1 MTINSSIADLD
12 ELVLLCRDERARS
25 YITEAVN
32 CYRGGAY
39 RAAIVATWIAVCFD
53 IIDKLRELNLSGD
66 KAAEK
71 IVEGL
76 NKARASNDVASS
88 LKFER
93 ELLDIARDQFELL
106 SHLEHIDLDR
116 LQQDRNRCAHPS
128 LLSDDQIFQ
137 PSGELAR
144 LHIRSAVTH
153 LLQHPPVQGK
163 SALERL
169 VREVNSEYFP
179 NDVKK
184 ATASLSSGPLKRPR
198 ETLVRNFIV
207 ILLKQALAADIEWKH
222 RSRTYAALGA
232 VRSLHPA
239 MFETAIHEKLTPL
252 FRVVEDDKLNLVIL
266 LLSKVSDC
274 WHQLEPDVCHRI
286 ENYVL
291 DIPADNLDD
300 LEFLLSFQPLR
311 KQAVGRLAKAT
322 KKELQQ
328 NLFFELPNEVAE
340 KFIDLYLASKN
351 YAEANEWAKEIS
363 IYASDFS
370 AEQQRRIIEGI
381 NNNSQVSFSIEV
393 GGVLRKFRQTNKIL
407 PSEFDVLLESAGLE
421 KYLQIDVDELV

>member
-1 MTINSSIADLD
+1 MAINSSIADLD

-71 IVEGL
+71 IIEGL

-128 LLSDDQIFQ
+128 LLSDEQVFQ

-153 LLQHPPVQGK
+153 LLQYPPVQGK

-169 VREVNSEYFP
+169 VREVDSEYFP
-179 NDVKK
+179 GDVRK

-198 ETLVRNFIV
+198 ESLVRNFIV
-207 ILLKQALAADIEWKH
+207 VLLKQALAVDIEWKH
-222 RSRTYAALGA
+222 RWRTYAALGA

-239 MFETAIHEKLTPL
+239 MFEAAIQEKLTPL
-252 FRVVEDDKLNLVIL
+252 LRVVGDDKLGLVIL
-266 LLSKVSDC
+266 LLSKVNDC
-274 WHQLEPDVCHRI
+274 WHHFEPDVSHRI

-291 DIPADNLDD
+291 NIPTDNLDSLD
-300 LEFLLSFQPLR
+300 FLLSFQPLR
-311 KQAVGRLAKAT
+311 KQAVSRLAKTT
-322 KKELQQ
+322 KKELQK
-328 NLFFELPNEVAE
+328 NLFFALPSEVAE
-340 KFIDLYLASKN
+340 KYIDFYLDSKN

-363 IYASDFS
+363 LYVSDFS
-370 AEQQRRIIEGI
+370 ADQQQRIIQGI
-381 NNNSQVSFSIEV
+381 GKNGQISFSNEV
-393 GGVLRKFRQTNKIL
+393 GGVLRNLRQTNKIP
-407 PSEFDVLLESAGLE
+407 PSEFDAMLVSNDLE
-421 KYLQIDVDELV
+421 KYVPVKD

>member
-1 MTINSSIADLD
+1 MAINSSIADLD

-128 LLSDDQIFQ
+128 LLSDEQVFQ

-169 VREVNSEYFP
+169 VREVDSEYFP
-179 NDVKK
+179 GDVKK

-198 ETLVRNFIV
+198 ESLVRNFIV
-207 ILLKQALAADIEWKH
+207 VLLKQALAVDIEWKH
-222 RSRTYAALGA
+222 RWRTYAALGA

-239 MFETAIHEKLTPL
+239 MFEAAIQEKLTPL
-252 FRVVEDDKLNLVIL
+252 LRVVGDDKLSLVIL
-266 LLSKVSDC
+266 LLSKVNDC
-274 WHQLEPDVCHRI
+274 WHHLEPDVSHRI

-291 DIPADNLDD
+291 NIPTDKLDHLD
-300 LEFLLSFQPLR
+300 FLLTFQPLK
-311 KQAVGRLAKAT
+311 KQAISRIAKIT

-328 NLFFELPNEVAE
+328 NIIFALPSEVAE
-340 KFIDLYLASKN
+340 KYIDFYLDSKN
-351 YAEANEWAKEIS
+351 YAEANEWAKEMS
-363 IYASDFS
+363 LYASYFS
-370 AEQQRRIIEGI
+370 ADQQLRIIQGI
-381 NNNSQVSFSIEV
+381 GKNGQISFSNEV
-393 GGVLRKFRQTNKIL
+393 GGVLRNLRQTNKMP
-407 PSEFDVLLESAGLE
+407 PSEFDAMLVSNDLE
-421 KYLQIDVDELV
+421 KYVPVVVDDL